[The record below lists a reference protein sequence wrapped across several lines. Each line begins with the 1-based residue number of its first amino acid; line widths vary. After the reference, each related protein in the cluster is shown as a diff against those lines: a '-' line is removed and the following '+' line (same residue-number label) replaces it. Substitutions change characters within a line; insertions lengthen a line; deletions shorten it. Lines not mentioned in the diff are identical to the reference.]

1 MGYTSWWL
9 ALFSYAFVAVLG
21 LIIGSFL
28 NVVIYRIPRDQS
40 IIKPPSHCP
49 TCNTK
54 LKWYDNIPILSYL
67 LLKGKCRYCG
77 AKISIKY
84 PLIEILTALSFI
96 LVFQQYGF
104 SLNSLKWIIFA
115 CLLTSTGLIDFFEGV
130 VPDIIVIPGL
140 TLGIAFSL
148 FYGMTVFLQSLYG
161 MLLMA
166 GFFLIII
173 LLTKGGMGWG
183 DLTFGAMIG
192 SFLGFQFSLLTL
204 FMAFII
210 GAVTGLVVIITKK
223 KGRKDTM
230 PFGPFLSIAAF
241 ISSIYGLAILRIYF
255 TFFNFFLK

>member
-84 PLIEILTALSFI
+84 PLIEILTALSFFK
-96 LVFQQYGF
+96 LPEM
-104 SLNSLKWIIFA
+104 
-115 CLLTSTGLIDFFEGV
+115 D
-130 VPDIIVIPGL
+130 
-140 TLGIAFSL
+140 
-148 FYGMTVFLQSLYG
+148 
-161 MLLMA
+161 
-166 GFFLIII
+166 
-173 LLTKGGMGWG
+173 
-183 DLTFGAMIG
+183 
-192 SFLGFQFSLLTL
+192 
-204 FMAFII
+204 
-210 GAVTGLVVIITKK
+210 
-223 KGRKDTM
+223 
-230 PFGPFLSIAAF
+230 
-241 ISSIYGLAILRIYF
+241 YF
-255 TFFNFFLK
+255 CMSPNINRFN